1 MSTLKVDNIRHN
13 NATTDA
19 LVLSNDGSVAIG
31 TCTAKLTDI
40 NGGGLSHRN
49 VVINGAM
56 TISQRGNQGTTSAAG
71 YFACDRF
78 FISNGSGA
86 QVAVN
91 QSTNKPDGFSHS
103 LHVDCQVADTSIANN
118 EYFLIQHRIEGY
130 ETARFAK
137 GSSAAK
143 QYALSFHL
151 RSDKTGIYTVELE
164 DVDNGRICS
173 KTINVPNT
181 AWNRYTIIYPADTTG
196 AHTIDNS
203 SSLTINWWLA
213 SGSDYNSGTLQ
224 SSAWGTRTNA
234 NRVSSS
240 NVNFFDSTDNDF
252 RLTGVQ
258 LEVGDTV
265 TSFEHRPHSEEL
277 LRCQRYF
284 KRMRGAVGG
293 GGGYGSAGDG
303 AVCTMANWTNTA
315 AYGLLPLGV
324 EMRYAP
330 KLTGFSNLNYFSAG
344 NTWAPGSTSQCYL
357 AGSSYDRVELTLQGM
372 SNMSQG
378 NAGWLR
384 IDNPSGYMDFDAEL

>member
-1 MSTLKVDNIRHN
+1 MSTLRVDNIRHN
-13 NATTDA
+13 NSTTDA

-118 EYFLIQHRIEGY
+118 EYFLIQHRLEGY

-164 DVDNGRICS
+164 DVDNARICS

-181 AWNRYTIIYPADTTG
+181 AWNRYTIIYPADTSG

-213 SGSDYNSGTLQ
+213 SGSDFNSGTLQ
-224 SSAWGTRTNA
+224 SSSWGTRTDA
-234 NRVSSS
+234 NRASSS

-258 LEVGDTV
+258 LEAGSIV
-265 TSFEHRPHSEEL
+265 TPFEHRPHSEEL

-284 KRMRGAVGG
+284 KRFRGPVGG

-303 AVCTMANWTNTA
+303 AVCTMANWSSSG

-330 KLTGFSNLNYFSAG
+330 KLTGFANLNYFCAG
-344 NTWAPGSTSQCYL
+344 NTFAPGSASQCYL
-357 AGSSYDRVELTLQGM
+357 AGSSFDRVELTLQGFSM
-372 SNMSQG
+372 TQG
-378 NAGWLR
+378 HAGWLR